1 MLSASDPSL
10 WEKHDDNFKRLLS
23 DEIDLLFKEP
33 QRITKAFVD
42 DVETLP
48 QQEYEL
54 LDLLASKVVE
64 SQPTPTED
72 ALGFTRVID
81 LMADLKKPLITHNGI
96 MDLMFLYDKFYRT
109 LPETQGEFKS
119 AINALFPHIYD
130 TKHMINAR

>member
-1 MLSASDPSL
+1 
-10 WEKHDDNFKRLLS
+10 
-23 DEIDLLFKEP
+23 
-33 QRITKAFVD
+33 
-42 DVETLP
+42 
-48 QQEYEL
+48 

-119 AINALFPHIYD
+119 AINSLFPHIYD